1 MRHQRGPCVLSGL
14 VVARRVLRC
23 PAIARDTAC
32 HHALP
37 ACIATV
43 RTTPMQYEAAD
54 PALSRPD
61 VPDAVKRG
69 IGSPI
74 GEMNSHFHGLGAL
87 PACVSR
93 PYHAS
98 GCW

>member
-1 MRHQRGPCVLSGL
+1 
-14 VVARRVLRC
+14 VARASRRVLRY
-23 PAIARDTAC
+23 PAMARDTAC
-32 HHALP
+32 RHALP
-37 ACIATV
+37 AGLPACVATV
-43 RTTPMQYEAAD
+43 GTTPMQYEAAD

-74 GEMNSHFHGLGAL
+74 GEMNSYFHGLGAL
-87 PACVSR
+87 PARLSR
-93 PYHAS
+93 AYDAR